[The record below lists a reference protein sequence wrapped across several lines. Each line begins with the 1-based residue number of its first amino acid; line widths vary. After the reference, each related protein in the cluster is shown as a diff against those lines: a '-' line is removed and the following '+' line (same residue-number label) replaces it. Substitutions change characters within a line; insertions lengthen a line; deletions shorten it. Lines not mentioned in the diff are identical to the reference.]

1 MSRTFFKFI
10 QLLEMLLIEDKKKT
24 TETTEKM
31 IEKLLKIFRL
41 LKNKVT
47 QILNDSFNRKKC
59 ETRDEHEI

>member
-1 MSRTFFKFI
+1 MSRKFFKFI
-10 QLLEMLLIEDKKKT
+10 QLLEILLIKRSLIKAT
-24 TETTEKM
+24 IEKVV
-31 IEKLLKIFRL
+31 EKLLKIFRL